1 MNRWLSRKKCS
12 KSILVPPSALEK
24 KFWNWKELGS
34 TLNPFF
40 LITPDSFPMHDSS
53 LDRPWKMEYPTTG
66 FSSSNNLG
74 EKKFLLGLFT
84 LCEKMAL
91 FGRPNFSTWSM
102 ELGSVYYRS
111 VYSPASGLFNALG
124 IIGNGS
130 GVKKLEKVNVDPS
143 SFQCLGNFFFRQFL
157 FPVCWISVNS
167 VSRGLFD
174 ALGGIVIGTRVIALE
189 EANIDFSSFSV

>member
-1 MNRWLSRKKCS
+1 
-12 KSILVPPSALEK
+12 
-24 KFWNWKELGS
+24 
-34 TLNPFF
+34 
-40 LITPDSFPMHDSS
+40 
-53 LDRPWKMEYPTTG
+53 
-66 FSSSNNLG
+66 
-74 EKKFLLGLFT
+74 
-84 LCEKMAL
+84 
-91 FGRPNFSTWSM
+91 
-102 ELGSVYYRS
+102 VYYRS